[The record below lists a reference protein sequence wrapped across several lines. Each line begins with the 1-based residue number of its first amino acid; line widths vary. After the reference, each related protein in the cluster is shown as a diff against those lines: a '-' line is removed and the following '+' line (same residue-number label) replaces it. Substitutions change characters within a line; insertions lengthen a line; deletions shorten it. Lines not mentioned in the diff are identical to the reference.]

1 VRGALKIVLWLF
13 LIFDSWRKL
22 VIHVVR
28 GLGPIAAIAAVTVGL
43 GVTSQIV
50 AEADPDEGDVALQCD
65 VWAQPMGGFG
75 GMPQHAG
82 TVTGHG
88 PNEGAAREDAERQKW
103 GPYGNMPYLQNCH
116 PV

>member
-1 VRGALKIVLWLF
+1 MIRVL
-13 LIFDSWRKL
+13 
-22 VIHVVR
+22 R
-28 GLGPIAAIAAVTVGL
+28 GLGVIAAVTAGL
-43 GVTSQIV
+43 GVASQI
-50 AEADPDEGDVALQCD
+50 AAQADPEEGDVAIQCD

-75 GMPQHAG
+75 RGGIPQHAG

-103 GPYGNMPYLQNCH
+103 GPYGNMPHLQNCH